1 MAGVGGA
8 AFAVYFTTLAPTVM
22 WYDMGEFAT
31 ASATL
36 GIAHNTGYP
45 LLILLGKLFSFVPV
59 GDAAY
64 RVNLMSAVFTA
75 LAVAVAFGIIPD
87 LTQDAIAAA
96 VGALTLAFAS
106 TVWANATW
114 ATSYGLNLFF
124 TALVTRLMLSWW
136 RDRSDV
142 TLAGAALALGLG
154 MCNHRLIVLVAP
166 PSALLLALGW
176 RSLSPRAVALALA
189 AFAAGLSVY
198 LYLPIR
204 GEQEPMLSWARPA
217 TWQTYW
223 GMFLN
228 GQTPSEYW
236 RLDLGDRIDVLWS
249 YPSYDLT
256 WAGLALAGAGF
267 VVYTRRQR
275 AVAAYFALLAVLDAA
290 VVETY
295 SIHNIYNY
303 LTPGY
308 LALCVMIGIAAA
320 WAMGVVRGVS
330 LPEGAA
336 RPWVRVAA
344 VGAVLALLPAA
355 LLAKNYTSV
364 DRGDDYAARDFA
376 QVTLDRL
383 PPRSVVLTDTW
394 TASPLWY
401 LQLVEGQRRDVLV
414 SPIFSVAGEDVA
426 AFARKQ
432 MDDGRSVYAAEGL
445 RTPLDA
451 LGGSFTLQPVLLNG
465 IERMVTDSLPKP
477 RYRDDLVATGS
488 MFRVLDTAPVTT
500 VDAVPAAS
508 ARDVDFGGGLRLTGF
523 SMDGDL
529 VDRGSVIE
537 LTYYWSAGTPLTTDM
552 DAMTLFFDGHGRAAS
567 HGGFPAWSQ
576 SRTIGQGVRQ
586 TSLWQAGEIVRES
599 YFVLVPRSIAA
610 GEYEVRLSVYDASAG
625 VSAARAQAGNLL
637 PIGRVR
643 VR

>member
-8 AFAVYFTTLAPTVM
+8 AFAVYLTTLAPTVM

-45 LLILLGKLFSFVPV
+45 LLILLGRLFTFVPA

-75 LAVAVAFGIIPD
+75 LAVAVVFGIIYD
-87 LTQDAIAAA
+87 LTDDAIAAV

-136 RDRSDV
+136 RDRNDA
-142 TLAGAALALGLG
+142 TLAAAALALGLG
-154 MCNHRLIVLVAP
+154 LCNHRLIVLVAP
-166 PSALLLALGW
+166 PSALLLALSW
-176 RSLSPRAVALALA
+176 RSLSPRAIAVALA

-217 TWQTYW
+217 TWHTYW
-223 GMFLN
+223 GMLLN

-267 VVYTRRQR
+267 IVCVRRQR

-308 LALCVMIGIAAA
+308 LALAVMVGVAAA
-320 WAMGVVRGVS
+320 RIID
-330 LPEGAA
+330 AA
-336 RPWVRVAA
+336 RRASVGGSEVRPWLRAAA
-344 VGAVLALLPAA
+344 VAVMLALLPGA
-355 LLAKNYTSV
+355 LLARNFTRV
-364 DRGDDYAARDFA
+364 DRSNDYAASDFA
-376 QVTLDRL
+376 RVTLERL
-383 PPRSVVLTDTW
+383 PERAVVLTDTW

-401 LQLVEGQRRDVLV
+401 RQLVDGERTDVLV
-414 SPIFSVAGEDVA
+414 SPIFSVQGEDVA
-426 AFARKQ
+426 AFARRQ
-432 MDDGRSVYAAEGL
+432 LDAGRPVYAAEGL
-445 RTPLDA
+445 RTPI
-451 LGGSFTLQPVLLNG
+451 GGLAPEFTVQPVLLNG
-465 IERMVTDSLPKP
+465 IEEMVTGDLPRP
-477 RYRDDLVATGS
+477 RYRDDLVMKGS
-488 MFRVLDTAPVTT
+488 LYRIL
-500 VDAVPAAS
+500 AS
-508 ARDVDFGGGLRLTGF
+508 APDTSAADVRAATQRDLAF
-523 SMDGDL
+523 DGVTLVGYESDGNV
-529 VDRGSVIE
+529 VDRGSVVQ
-537 LTYYWSAGTPLTTDM
+537 LTYYWRSDKPLDRDLSAT
-552 DAMTLFFDGHGRAAS
+552 TLFFDARGRVAS
-567 HGGFPAWSQ
+567 LDGFPAWSQ
-576 SRTIGQGVRQ
+576 TRAIGQGVRP
-586 TSLWQAGEIVRES
+586 TSVWQAGELVREA
-599 YFVLVPRSIAA
+599 YFALVPRTIAA
-610 GEYEVRLSVYDASAG
+610 GEYDARIAVYDPSSVRGGALAG
-625 VSAARAQAGNLL
+625 AARFVS
-637 PIGRVR
+637 IGRLTVR
-643 VR
+643 